1 MSERRSPS
9 SRHHAPRRVL
19 AITSALLS
27 LNGCYVWQPAVL
39 DSTHEFLNGQARL
52 TRTSGV
58 TTVVRGPRLVGD
70 SIIGTATRT
79 VTPVAVP
86 RADVQRID
94 VRRLSRA
101 RTAGAAAVLMAAYL
115 VAVFGFSDSSVNPR

>member
-1 MSERRSPS
+1 
-9 SRHHAPRRVL
+9 
-19 AITSALLS
+19 
-27 LNGCYVWQPAVL
+27 VL

-70 SIIGTATRT
+70 SIIGTATQT

-86 RADVQRID
+86 RADVQRIE

-101 RTAGAAAVLMAAYL
+101 RTAGAGAVLMAAYL
-115 VAVFGFSDSSVNPR
+115 VAVWGFSDSSVDTP